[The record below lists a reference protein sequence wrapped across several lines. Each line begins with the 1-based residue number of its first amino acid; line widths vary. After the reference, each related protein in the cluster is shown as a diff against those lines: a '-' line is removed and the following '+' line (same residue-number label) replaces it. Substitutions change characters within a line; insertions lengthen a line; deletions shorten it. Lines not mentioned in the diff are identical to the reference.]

1 MSNSRKNDSRKASR
15 WSQWLGKRSQLKSSL
30 RRPVVETLEDRR
42 LMAATPYTDG
52 LYYPTLGKYAGRP
65 NFLGGV
71 SGAEYA
77 RRSDLTNGLGGAD
90 VNSGPEGLGTATLL
104 SAIEIEPNAT
114 IRTAQLLPLG
124 TAPGNNQVITVAG
137 TMTALPNVFDED
149 YYAVDLRAGDIID
162 AQIST
167 AFGVYDLSLN
177 DAIGNPIAV
186 AQLPT
191 VGYYPPSSPL
201 STTGSASFSYV
212 IPTTGRY
219 YFRVSDGAASYSL
232 KLQAFRSTYEAETVG
247 TKQILFLDFDG
258 AAVRTDV
265 FGVPGTARLASLEAS
280 VLRFGLTTVDINPL
294 INKIIAGVTEDYLGS
309 LPTIGKNGYYSADGI
324 PGHFDIEIRNSRDH
338 ADPWG
343 LPNVSRVI
351 VGGDAITSR
360 IGGVLGIAQSGGD
373 VGNFAREETALV
385 LPGEFVGYNLIPRSP
400 TTTYVDVLGIAIA
413 NTVSHEAGHF
423 FGAFHTEQD
432 NLVFNI
438 MDTGNSTNTFSNNQ
452 SVLGYGLDGIV
463 GNADDIDVDFGVDNL
478 ENAEFPLGG
487 LVDNAAVIAFG
498 LSTGLRGGF
507 ITGTTYNDRNRNGL
521 IGSGEEG
528 LVGQLVF
535 ADYNV
540 NGIADTTE
548 PRAISGAG
556 GAYRLTVAPGT
567 WQIRSTA
574 QTNWQLTGAA
584 FQTVT
589 VGLDQTV
596 SNINFGQILPN
607 QFVTGFKYA
616 DTNGNGIRDAGELGL
631 GGFFIYIDL
640 DGDDRIDIGEPSART
655 AADGS
660 FSLNPPTTGTYAI
673 REVLSP
679 GYVQTFPVSGE
690 HIVTFNGTPIRGID
704 FLNQPARDY
713 GDAPAPYPTLI
724 AQNGANHGFDPNL
737 FLGTN
742 VDFDANGNPNATA
755 NGDDIAGRLDVNGVV
770 IDDEEG
776 VVFARPIVAND
787 TQNLA
792 RVTVRNA
799 TGSTAYLSGWID
811 FNQDGDWSDAGEKI
825 LSDVQVTTGRV
836 DQRFIAPSDARLG
849 NTFARFRLSQT
860 LALGVTG
867 AADSGE
873 VEDYLVN
880 VTDREKY
887 AIDDTFSVPRSST
900 GNVFDVQANDFMR
913 TVPGEGATIT
923 AVTQGTQ
930 GGSVSISSDGSL
942 VIYTPRNGF
951 TGSETFRYTVLT
963 STGKTDTATVTVST
977 IFRLVD
983 PVAIDDSYD
992 LPSNSVAFPLN
1003 VLANDL
1009 EGVTGALQVISVTNP
1024 DKGGIAVIGQG
1035 GLSIRY
1041 TPRAGFGG
1049 TEFFRYTVQDAAG
1062 KIKSANITVHT
1073 LDGDR
1078 ADDKVEISLTFTD
1091 LLGNPIPAV
1100 RQGDKFQLHV
1110 AVTDLRNA
1118 GDIPSPGNPGVF
1130 AAYLDLLYNSNLVS
1144 TLPGIAGTGFDF
1156 DVTFFS
1162 PYNQGRLGSAENP
1175 GLISQLGAATSSSN
1189 GIAQPPP
1196 VRVATLTFEARS
1208 AGIADFATDPAE
1220 PSPTTDV
1227 LLFSEDSP
1235 VPKERVRYRRA
1246 SIEIVP
1252 NSVEFPF
1259 AVDDSLPTPLAV
1271 NSFVNAINVLANDR
1285 TGNSPPVTIT
1295 NIGQPLNG
1303 SASIDNNGTPSNSS
1317 DDRVLYTPNPN
1328 FQGTDQFTYTIR
1340 DSRGFQSSA
1349 KVTVQ
1354 VGNATADDVVQ
1365 FRLEATNLS
1374 GQPIEQIQVGQK
1386 FQLRG
1391 FVKQLLPL
1399 NGGQLQGVYA
1409 AYQDILYNPALAT
1422 VSPIVFNNV
1431 FGTTTAGT
1439 GEYPNAPAGDLA
1451 IPGLINELGSVSR
1464 EVPNTIN
1471 FPGPAEKLQFII
1483 ELTANA
1489 AGTLT
1494 FVGDPADIS
1503 PFHDSLVFDPT
1514 TVLQPS
1520 QIRYISDTITIGNIP
1535 AGEGFTNSG
1544 NRFDVNNDGFTSPID
1559 ALIIINSLGRG
1570 GSRALS
1576 VGSGEGESAARMF
1589 IDVNGDGFISP
1600 LDALQVI
1607 NALNRNRPSAAGE
1620 GEGSQLAIS
1629 KNTVVDSS
1637 LDFESA
1643 IDMVAED
1650 IASLKRRRG

>member
-1 MSNSRKNDSRKASR
+1 M
-15 WSQWLGKRSQLKSSL
+15 
-30 RRPVVETLEDRR
+30 T
-42 LMAATPYTDG
+42 ATPLPATQSV
-52 LYYPTLGKYAGRP
+52 LSRV
-65 NFLGGV
+65 FLNGQA
-71 SGAEYA
+71 SYD
-77 RRSDLTNGLGGAD
+77 SLLTNLNNRFGGSTGGTSLG
-90 VNSGPEGLGTATLL
+90 SESEGLSNATLN
-104 SAIEIEPNAT
+104 IVEIEPNNT
-114 IRTAQLLPLG
+114 RLSAQFLNLGTDVGKNDIVNVAGSVIAIGEQDFFSFDLKKGDILDARLNAPLG
-124 TAPGNNQVITVAG
+124 AAFTILQLTDGNGLELFV
-137 TMTALPNVFDED
+137 
-149 YYAVDLRAGDIID
+149 
-162 AQIST
+162 ST
-167 AFGVYDLSLN
+167 GSN
-177 DAIGNPIAV
+177 NPILA
-186 AQLPT
+186 PNST
-191 VGYYPPSSPL
+191 SPRF
-201 STTGSASFSYV
+201 TGGIANFTYV
-212 IPTTGRY
+212 IGTTGRY
-219 YFRVSDGAASYSL
+219 VIRVGDQVGQYSL
-232 KLQAFRSTYEAETVG
+232 NLRTFRPKAETQPAG
-247 TKQILFLDFDG
+247 SQQILLLDFD
-258 AAVRTDV
+258 
-265 FGVPGTARLASLEAS
+265 PGIFQT
-280 VLRFGLTTVDINPL
+280 GLTNLNL
-294 INKIIAGVTEDYLGS
+294 IS
-309 LPTIGKNGYYSADGI
+309 
-324 PGHFDIEIRNSRDH
+324 
-338 ADPWG
+338 
-343 LPNVSRVI
+343 PNVPPVVRVPKLGTLLPQIGLAATDETRVIDAVTNKVREKFNQVGNTGNNGFFPSSGNPGDYGPIVTNTKDNPQLLGQPNVTRVI
-351 VGGDAITSR
+351 VGGTQALF
-360 IGGVLGIAQSGGD
+360 GVPVATGLLGIAQSID
-373 VGNFAREETALV
+373 VGNFDLEENAVVMLDILLTSAANIPLAGTATALDAFTELTAV
-385 LPGEFVGYNLIPRSP
+385 V
-400 TTTYVDVLGIAIA
+400 IA
-413 NTVSHEAGHF
+413 HEAGHTY
-423 FGAFHTEQD
+423 GGIHQEPN
-432 NLVFNI
+432 NLIYGI
-438 MDTGNSTNTFSNNQ
+438 MDQFYAPLISG
-452 SVLGYGLDGIV
+452 GAGLDGLF
-463 GNADDIDVDFGVDNL
+463 GNVDDV
-478 ENAEFPLGG
+478 PLQFNNDEYSQTLGTFFRGG
-487 LVDNAAVIAFG
+487 ISNTANVMGFG
-498 LSTGLRGGF
+498 LSTSNQAGF
-507 ITGTTYNDRNRNGL
+507 VTGNIFNDRNRDGLRSNGD
-521 IGSGEEG
+521 EG
-528 LVGQLVF
+528 LASRTVY
-535 ADYNV
+535 ADYNR
-540 NGIADTTE
+540 NGILDGSEARTLSD
-548 PRAISGAG
+548 AAG
-556 GAYRLTVAPGT
+556 NYRLPVLPGT
-567 WQIRSTA
+567 WTIRSILPATWVA
-574 QTNWQLTGAA
+574 TGTGFA
-584 FQTVT
+584 TIT
-589 VGLDQTV
+589 VGLSQTV
-596 SNINFGQILPN
+596 SNINLGQNLPN
-607 QFVTGFKYA
+607 QLVTGFKYA
-616 DTNGNGIRDAGELGL
+616 DTNGNGIRDAGEPGI
-631 GGFFIYIDL
+631 GGFWIYIDL
-640 DGDDRIDIGEPSART
+640 DGDDRIDIGEPSAKT

-660 FSLNPPTTGTYAI
+660 FSLNPPASGSYAI

-679 GYVQTFPVSGE
+679 GYVQTFPVGGE

-724 AQNGANHGFDPNL
+724 AQSGANHGFDPNL

-742 VDFDANGNPNATA
+742 VDFDSNGNPNATA
-755 NGDDIAGRLDVNGVV
+755 TGDDLAGRLDVNGVV

-811 FNQDGDWSDAGEKI
+811 FNRDGDWSDAGEKI
-825 LSDVQVTTGRV
+825 LSDVSVTTGRV
-836 DQRFIAPSDARLG
+836 DQRFTAPAGALLG

-860 LALGVTG
+860 LGLGVTG

-930 GGSVSISSDGSL
+930 GGSVSISSDSSQ
-942 VIYTPRNGF
+942 VIYTPRTGF
-951 TGSETFRYTVLT
+951 TGTETFRYTVLT

-992 LPSNSVAFPLN
+992 IPSNSIAFPLN

-1009 EGVTGALQVISVTNP
+1009 EGVTGALQVIAVTNP

-1062 KIKSANITVHT
+1062 KVKSANITVHT

-1189 GIAQPPP
+1189 GITQPPP

-1208 AGIADFATDPAE
+1208 AGLADFATDPAE

-1227 LLFSEDSP
+1227 LLFSEDTP

-1259 AVDDSLPTPLAV
+1259 AVDDSLPTPLAA
-1271 NSFVNAINVLANDR
+1271 NSFVNSINVLANDR

-1295 NIGQPLNG
+1295 NLGQPLNG
-1303 SASIDNNGTPSNSS
+1303 SVSIDNNGTLTNSS
-1317 DDRVLYTPNPN
+1317 DDRVLYTPNAN

-1349 KVTVQ
+1349 KVTLQ
-1354 VGNATADDVVQ
+1354 IGNATTDDVVQ

-1391 FVKQLLPL
+1391 FVQQLQPL

-1409 AYQDILYNPALAT
+1409 AYQDILYNPALAS
-1422 VSPIVFNNV
+1422 VSPIVFNTV

-1451 IPGLINELGSVSR
+1451 IPGLINELGSASR

-1471 FPGPAEKLQFII
+1471 FPGTVEKLQFII

-1514 TVLQPS
+1514 TVLLPS
-1520 QIRYISDTITIGNIP
+1520 QIRYVSDTITIGNIP

-1576 VGSGEGESAARMF
+1576 IGSGEGESAARMF

-1607 NALNRNRPSAAGE
+1607 NALNRNRPSGE
-1620 GEGSQLAIS
+1620 GEGSQLATS
-1629 KNTVVDSS
+1629 KNTAVDSP
-1637 LDFESA
+1637 LDFDAA